1 MFLMSSVSGKTFD
14 IPLIKRVMKYVG
26 PYRLTFFS
34 TAVFAIVLAFLSPAR
49 PMLIQYAFDNY
60 ILTPDMEMLFQITLL
75 LVALLVLE
83 SLMQFFYIYWA
94 NWLGQ
99 SVIRDLRMQV
109 YNHILNFKQKYFDNT
124 PIGTLVTR
132 VVSDIETIADIFSQ
146 GLLVIIG
153 DILKLLV
160 ILAVMF
166 ATDWWLTLLS
176 LASIPILIVATY
188 WFKRSIKSAFQEVR
202 TQVSALN
209 TFVQERIVGMRIVQ
223 LFNREKVEFE
233 NFKAINELHKKAH
246 IRSIWYYSI
255 FFPIVE
261 ILSAISVGL
270 LIWWGGVEAATGTEV
285 TLGELVAFILYIQML
300 FRPIRQLAD
309 RFNIL
314 QMGMVASERVFRIL
328 DTDKVIENKGSIQI
342 DKIKGNI
349 EFKNVWFAYN
359 NEDWVL
365 KDISFSVKAGQTLA
379 LVGATGSG
387 KSSIINLLNRN
398 YDHNKGEV
406 LIDGVNYLNYEL
418 FSLRSKMS
426 LVLQDVFLFS
436 DSILNNITLHQSI
449 SLEQVRDSA
458 SKIGV
463 DSFIESLPDS
473 YQYNVKERGAMLSV
487 GQRQLISF
495 LRAYVSNPNILILD
509 EATSNIDSDTEQ
521 MIQKAIVELTKGR
534 TSIVIAHRLSTIQN
548 ADQILLLQ
556 DGQIL
561 ESGTHQ
567 TLMKKGGKY
576 KTLFDLQFQQ

>member
-1 MFLMSSVSGKTFD
+1 MSSVSGKTFD

-233 NFKAINELHKKAH
+233 NFKVINERHKKAH

-328 DTDKVIENKGSIQI
+328 DTDEVIENKGSIQI

-436 DSILNNITLHQSI
+436 DSILNNITLYQNI
-449 SLEQVRDSA
+449 SLEQVKDSA

-463 DSFIESLPDS
+463 DSFIENLPDS

-534 TSIVIAHRLSTIQN
+534 TSIVIAHRLATIQN

-567 TLMKKGGKY
+567 KLMKKGGKY

>member
-1 MFLMSSVSGKTFD
+1 MSSVSGKTFD
-14 IPLIKRVMKYVG
+14 IPLLKRVMKYVE
-26 PYRLTFFS
+26 PYRITFFS
-34 TAVFAIVLAFLSPAR
+34 TAFFAIVLAFLSPAR

-75 LVALLVLE
+75 LVALLVVE
-83 SLMQFFYIYWA
+83 SLMQFLYIYWA

-124 PIGTLVTR
+124 PVGTLVTR
-132 VVSDIETIADIFSQ
+132 TVSDIETIADIFSQ

-160 ILAVMF
+160 VLTVMF
-166 ATDWWLTLLS
+166 ATDWKLTLFS
-176 LASIPILIVATY
+176 LASIPILLVATY

-233 NFKAINELHKKAH
+233 NFKAINELHTKAH

-261 ILSAISVGL
+261 ILSAISIGL
-270 LIWWGGVEAATGTEV
+270 LIWWGGVEAATGEEV
-285 TLGELVAFILYIQML
+285 TLGELVAFILYIHMM

-314 QMGMVASERVFRIL
+314 QMGMVASERVFKIL
-328 DTDKVIENKGSIQI
+328 DTDEVIENKGSIQVH
-342 DKIKGNI
+342 KIKGDI

-359 NEDWVL
+359 DEWVL
-365 KDISFSVKAGQTLA
+365 KDVSFSIKGGQTLA

-387 KSSIINLLNRN
+387 KSSIINLLSRSYNH
-398 YDHNKGEV
+398 DKGEV
-406 LIDGVNYLNYEL
+406 LIDGVNYLDYEL
-418 FSLRSKMS
+418 SSLRSKMS

-449 SLEQVRDSA
+449 SLDQVRESA
-458 SKIGV
+458 KKIGI
-463 DSFIESLPDS
+463 DDFIESLPES
-473 YQYNVKERGAMLSV
+473 YQYNVKERGSMLSV

-509 EATSNIDSDTEQ
+509 EATSNIDSETEL
-521 MIQKAIVELTKGR
+521 MIQNAIEELTQGR
-534 TSIVIAHRLSTIQN
+534 TSIVIAHRLATIQN
-548 ADQILLLQ
+548 ADHILLLEE
-556 DGQIL
+556 GRIL
-561 ESGTHQ
+561 ESGSHNE
-567 TLMKKGGKY
+567 LMKKGGQY
-576 KTLFDLQFQQ
+576 KTLFDLQFQE

>member
-1 MFLMSSVSGKTFD
+1 MSSVSGKTFD

-233 NFKAINELHKKAH
+233 NFKVINERHKKAH

-328 DTDKVIENKGSIQI
+328 DTDEVIENKGSIQI

-449 SLEQVRDSA
+449 SLEQVKDSA

-463 DSFIESLPDS
+463 DSFIENLPDS

-534 TSIVIAHRLSTIQN
+534 TSIVIAHRLATIQN

-567 TLMKKGGKY
+567 KLMKKGGKY

>member
-1 MFLMSSVSGKTFD
+1 MSSVSGKTFD
-14 IPLIKRVMKYVG
+14 VPLLKRVMKYVW
-26 PYRLTFFS
+26 PYRIAFLS
-34 TAVFAIVLAFLSPAR
+34 TSVFAIFLAFLSPAR
-49 PMLIQYAFDNY
+49 PMLIQYAFDHF
-60 ILTPDMEMLFQITLL
+60 ILTPNMEMLFQITLL
-75 LVALLVLE
+75 LVALLVVE
-83 SLMQFFYIYWA
+83 SLMQYFYIYWA

-124 PIGTLVTR
+124 PVGTLVTR
-132 VVSDIETIADIFSQ
+132 VISDIETIADIFSQ

-160 ILAVMF
+160 ILTVMF
-166 ATDWWLTLLS
+166 ATDWRLTLCS
-176 LASIPILIVATY
+176 MASIPILLIATY
-188 WFKRSIKSAFQEVR
+188 WFKSSIKSAFVEVR
-202 TQVSALN
+202 LQVSALN
-209 TFVQERIVGMRIVQ
+209 TFVQERIVGMRVVQ

-233 NFKAINELHKKAH
+233 NFQKINDLHKNAH

-261 ILSAISVGL
+261 ILSAISIGL

-285 TLGELVAFILYIQML
+285 TLGELVAFILYIHML

-314 QMGMVASERVFRIL
+314 QMGMVASERVFKIL
-328 DTDKVIENKGSIQI
+328 DTDEVIENKGSIQV
-342 DKIKGNI
+342 DKIKGDI

-359 NEDWVL
+359 DEDWVL

-387 KSSIINLLNRN
+387 KSSIINLLSRSYN
-398 YDHNKGEV
+398 HNKGEV
-406 LIDGVNYLNYEL
+406 LIDGVNFLDYKLP
-418 FSLRSKMS
+418 SLRSKMS

-449 SLEQVRDSA
+449 SLEQVRESA
-458 SKIGV
+458 KKIGV
-463 DSFIESLPDS
+463 DSFIENLPES

-495 LRAYVSNPNILILD
+495 LRAYVSDPSILILD
-509 EATSNIDSDTEQ
+509 EATSNIDSDSEQ
-521 MIQKAIVELTKGR
+521 LIQKAIVELTQGR
-534 TSIVIAHRLSTIQN
+534 TSIIIAHRLATIQN
-548 ADQILLLQ
+548 ADKILLLE

-567 TLMKKGGKY
+567 ELIKKDGQY
-576 KTLFDLQFQQ
+576 KTLFDLQFQE

>member
-1 MFLMSSVSGKTFD
+1 
-14 IPLIKRVMKYVG
+14 
-26 PYRLTFFS
+26 
-34 TAVFAIVLAFLSPAR
+34 
-49 PMLIQYAFDNY
+49 
-60 ILTPDMEMLFQITLL
+60 
-75 LVALLVLE
+75 
-83 SLMQFFYIYWA
+83 
-94 NWLGQ
+94 
-99 SVIRDLRMQV
+99 
-109 YNHILNFKQKYFDNT
+109 
-124 PIGTLVTR
+124 
-132 VVSDIETIADIFSQ
+132 
-146 GLLVIIG
+146 
-153 DILKLLV
+153 
-160 ILAVMF
+160 
-166 ATDWWLTLLS
+166 
-176 LASIPILIVATY
+176 
-188 WFKRSIKSAFQEVR
+188 
-202 TQVSALN
+202 
-209 TFVQERIVGMRIVQ
+209 
-223 LFNREKVEFE
+223 
-233 NFKAINELHKKAH
+233 
-246 IRSIWYYSI
+246 
-255 FFPIVE
+255 
-261 ILSAISVGL
+261 
-270 LIWWGGVEAATGTEV
+270 
-285 TLGELVAFILYIQML
+285 ML

-328 DTDKVIENKGSIQI
+328 DTDEVIENKGSIQI

-436 DSILNNITLHQSI
+436 DSILNNITLYQNI
-449 SLEQVRDSA
+449 SLEQVKDSA
-458 SKIGV
+458 SRIGV
-463 DSFIESLPDS
+463 DSFIENLPDS

-534 TSIVIAHRLSTIQN
+534 TSIVIAHRLATIQN

-556 DGQIL
+556 DGQII

-567 TLMKKGGKY
+567 KLMKKGGKY

>member
-1 MFLMSSVSGKTFD
+1 MSSVNGKTFD
-14 IPLIKRVMKYVG
+14 IPLLKRVMKYVR
-26 PYRLTFFS
+26 PYRFTFLS
-34 TAVFAIVLAFLSPAR
+34 TAVFAIALAFLSPAR

-60 ILTPDMEMLFQITLL
+60 ILNPDMEMLFQITLL
-75 LVALLVLE
+75 LVALLLLE
-83 SLMQFFYIYWA
+83 SLMQYFYIYWA

-109 YNHILNFKQKYFDNT
+109 YNHILNLKQKYFDKT

-160 ILAVMF
+160 VLAIMF
-166 ATDWWLTLLS
+166 ATDWRLTLFS
-176 LASIPILIVATY
+176 LASIPILLVATY
-188 WFKRSIKSAFQEVR
+188 WFKSSIKSAFQDVR

-209 TFVQERIVGMRIVQ
+209 TFVQERIVGMRVVQ

-233 NFKAINELHKKAH
+233 NFKSINQLHKKAH

-261 ILSAISVGL
+261 ILSAFSIGL
-270 LIWWGGVEAATGTEV
+270 LIWWGGVEAATGTKV
-285 TLGELVAFILYIQML
+285 TLGELVAFILYINMM

-314 QMGMVASERVFRIL
+314 QMGMVASERVFNIL
-328 DTDKVIENKGSIQI
+328 DTDEVIENKGSIQVDNI
-342 DKIKGNI
+342 EGDI

-359 NEDWVL
+359 DEDWVL
-365 KDISFSVKAGQTLA
+365 KDVSFSVKRGQTLA

-387 KSSIINLLNRN
+387 KSSIINLLSRN
-398 YDHNKGEV
+398 YNHDKGEV
-406 LIDGVNYLNYEL
+406 LIDGVNYLDYEL
-418 FSLRSKMS
+418 SFLRSKMS

-436 DSILNNITLHQSI
+436 DSILNNITLDKSI
-449 SLEQVRDSA
+449 PLELVRESA
-458 SKIGV
+458 KKIGV
-463 DSFIESLPDS
+463 DSFIENLPES
-473 YQYNVKERGAMLSV
+473 YQFNVKERGAMLSV

-495 LRAYVSNPNILILD
+495 LRAYISNPNILILD
-509 EATSNIDSDTEQ
+509 EATSNIDSETES
-521 MIQKAIVELTKGR
+521 MIQKAIIELTQGR
-534 TSIVIAHRLSTIQN
+534 TSIVIAHRLATIQN
-548 ADQILLLQ
+548 ADQILLLE

-561 ESGTHQ
+561 EMGTHHE
-567 TLMKKGGKY
+567 LIKKGGQY
-576 KTLFDLQFQQ
+576 KTLFDLQFQE

>member
-1 MFLMSSVSGKTFD
+1 MSSVSGKTFD
-14 IPLIKRVMKYVG
+14 IPLLKRVMKYVG
-26 PYRLTFFS
+26 PYRITFLS

-60 ILTPDMEMLFQITLL
+60 ILTPDMEMLFQVTLI
-75 LVALLVLE
+75 LVALLVVE
-83 SLMQFFYIYWA
+83 SLVQFFYIYWA

-99 SVIRDLRMQV
+99 SVIRDLRMQL

-160 ILAVMF
+160 VLAVMF
-166 ATDWWLTLLS
+166 ATDWRLTLFS
-176 LASIPILIVATY
+176 LASIPILFIATY
-188 WFKRSIKSAFQEVR
+188 WFKHSIKSAFQEVR
-202 TQVSALN
+202 KQVSALN

-233 NFKAINELHKKAH
+233 NFKHINELHKKAH

-261 ILSAISVGL
+261 ILSAISIGL
-270 LIWWGGVEAATGTEV
+270 LIWWGGIEAATSAQV
-285 TLGELVAFILYIQML
+285 TLGELVAFILYIHML

-314 QMGMVASERVFRIL
+314 QMGMVASERVFKIL
-328 DTDKVIENKGSIQI
+328 DTDEVIENKGSIQV
-342 DKIKGNI
+342 DKIKGDI

-359 NEDWVL
+359 DEDWVL
-365 KDISFSVKAGQTLA
+365 KDVSFSVKAGQTLA

-387 KSSIINLLNRN
+387 KSSIINLLSRN
-398 YDHNKGEV
+398 YNHNRGEV
-406 LIDGVNYLNYEL
+406 LIDGVNYLDYEL
-418 FSLRSKMS
+418 SFLRSKIS

-436 DSILNNITLHQSI
+436 DSILNNITLQQSI
-449 SLEQVRDSA
+449 SLERVRESA
-458 SKIGV
+458 KKIGV
-463 DSFIESLPDS
+463 NFFIETLPES

-495 LRAYVSNPNILILD
+495 LRAYVSDPSILILD

-521 MIQKAIVELTKGR
+521 MIQKAILELTQGR
-534 TSIVIAHRLSTIQN
+534 TSIVIAHRLATIQN
-548 ADQILLLQ
+548 ADQILLLEE
-556 DGQIL
+556 GQIL
-561 ESGTHQ
+561 EYGTHKE
-567 TLMKKGGKY
+567 LIKKGGQY
-576 KTLFDLQFQQ
+576 KTLFDLQFQE

>member
-1 MFLMSSVSGKTFD
+1 MSSISGKTFD
-14 IPLIKRVMKYVG
+14 IPLLKRVMKYVG
-26 PYRLTFFS
+26 PYRITFLS

-75 LVALLVLE
+75 LVALLIVE
-83 SLMQFFYIYWA
+83 SLMQFFYIYLT

-99 SVIRDLRMQV
+99 SVIGDLRMQV
-109 YNHILNFKQKYFDNT
+109 YNHIINFKQKYFDNT
-124 PIGTLVTR
+124 PIGMLVTR

-160 ILAVMF
+160 VLAVMF
-166 ATDWWLTLLS
+166 ATDWRLTLFS
-176 LASIPILIVATY
+176 LASIPILLVATY
-188 WFKRSIKSAFQEVR
+188 WFKRSIKSAFQDVR

-233 NFKAINELHKKAH
+233 NFKEINELHKKAH

-261 ILSAISVGL
+261 ILSAISIGL
-270 LIWWGGVEAATGTEV
+270 LIWWGGVEAATGSEV
-285 TLGELVAFILYIQML
+285 TLGELVAFILYINML

-314 QMGMVASERVFRIL
+314 QMGMVASERVFKIL
-328 DTDKVIENKGSIQI
+328 DTDEVIENKGCIQVN
-342 DKIKGNI
+342 KIKGDI

-359 NEDWVL
+359 DEDWVL
-365 KDISFSVKAGQTLA
+365 KDVSFSVKAGQTLA

-387 KSSIINLLNRN
+387 KSSIINLLSRN
-398 YDHNKGEV
+398 YNHDKGKV
-406 LIDGVNYLNYEL
+406 LIDGVNYLDYKL
-418 FSLRSKMS
+418 PSLRSKMS

-449 SLEQVRDSA
+449 SLEKVRESA
-458 SKIGV
+458 KKIGV
-463 DSFIESLPDS
+463 DSFIENLPES
-473 YQYNVKERGAMLSV
+473 YQYNVRERGAMLSV

-495 LRAYVSNPNILILD
+495 LRAYVSDPSILILD
-509 EATSNIDSDTEQ
+509 EATSNIDSESEQ
-521 MIQKAIVELTKGR
+521 MIQKAIVELTQGR
-534 TSIVIAHRLSTIQN
+534 TSIIIAHRLATIQN
-548 ADQILLLQ
+548 ADQILLLE
-556 DGQIL
+556 DGQII

-567 TLMKKGGKY
+567 ELIKKGGQY
-576 KTLFDLQFQQ
+576 KTLFDLQFQE

>member
-1 MFLMSSVSGKTFD
+1 MSSVSGKTFD
-14 IPLIKRVMKYVG
+14 IPLLNRVMNYVR
-26 PYRLTFFS
+26 PYRFTFLS
-34 TAVFAIVLAFLSPAR
+34 TAVFAIALAFLSPAR

-60 ILTPDMEMLFQITLL
+60 ILNPDLEMLFQITLL
-75 LVALLVLE
+75 LVTLLIIE
-83 SLMQFFYIYWA
+83 SLMQYFYIYWA

-109 YNHILNFKQKYFDNT
+109 YNHILNLKQKYFDIT

-160 ILAVMF
+160 VLAVMF
-166 ATDWWLTLLS
+166 ATDWRLTLFS
-176 LASIPILIVATY
+176 LASIPILLLATY
-188 WFKRSIKSAFQEVR
+188 WFKSSIKSAFQEVR
-202 TQVSALN
+202 AQVSALN

-223 LFNREKVEFE
+223 LFNREKVEYE
-233 NFKAINELHKKAH
+233 NFKAINQLHKKAH

-261 ILSAISVGL
+261 ILSAFSIGL

-285 TLGELVAFILYIQML
+285 TLGELVAFILYIHMM

-314 QMGMVASERVFRIL
+314 QMGMVASERVFKIL
-328 DTDKVIENKGSIQI
+328 DTDEVIENKGSIQVDNI
-342 DKIKGNI
+342 EGDI

-359 NEDWVL
+359 DEDWVL
-365 KDISFSVKAGQTLA
+365 KDVSFRVKQGQTLA

-387 KSSIINLLNRN
+387 KSSIINLLTRN
-398 YDHNKGEV
+398 YNHNKGEV

-418 FSLRSKMS
+418 SSLRSKMS
-426 LVLQDVFLFS
+426 IVLQDVFLFS
-436 DSILNNITLHQSI
+436 DSILNNITLDKSI
-449 SLEQVRDSA
+449 SLELVKESA
-458 SKIGV
+458 KKIGV
-463 DSFIESLPDS
+463 DSFIEDLPES
-473 YQYNVKERGAMLSV
+473 YHFNVQERGAMLSV

-495 LRAYVSNPNILILD
+495 LRAYIINPNILILD
-509 EATSNIDSDTEQ
+509 EATSNIDSDTEN
-521 MIQKAIVELTKGR
+521 MIQQAIKELTQGR
-534 TSIVIAHRLSTIQN
+534 TSIVIAHRLATIQN
-548 ADQILLLQ
+548 ADQILLLE

-561 ESGTHQ
+561 EKGTHQ
-567 TLMKKGGKY
+567 ELIKMGGQY
-576 KTLFDLQFQQ
+576 KTLFDLQFQE

>member
-1 MFLMSSVSGKTFD
+1 MSSVNGKTFD
-14 IPLIKRVMKYVG
+14 IPLLKRVMEYVR
-26 PYRLTFFS
+26 PYRFTFLS
-34 TAVFAIVLAFLSPAR
+34 TAVFAITLAFLSPAR

-60 ILTPDMEMLFQITLL
+60 ILTPHIEMLFQITLL
-75 LVALLVLE
+75 LVALLIVE
-83 SLMQFFYIYWA
+83 SLMQYFYIYWA

-109 YNHILNFKQKYFDNT
+109 YDHILNFKQKYFDKT

-153 DILKLLV
+153 DVLKLLV
-160 ILAVMF
+160 VLAVMF
-166 ATDWWLTLLS
+166 ATDWRLTLFS
-176 LASIPILIVATY
+176 LASIPILLVATY
-188 WFKRSIKSAFQEVR
+188 WFKSSIKSAFKEVR

-233 NFKAINELHKKAH
+233 NFKAINQLHKKAH

-261 ILSAISVGL
+261 ILSAISIGL

-285 TLGELVAFILYIQML
+285 TLGELVAFILYINMM

-314 QMGMVASERVFRIL
+314 QMGMVASERVFMIL
-328 DTDKVIENKGSIQI
+328 DTDEVIENKGSIQI
-342 DKIKGNI
+342 ENIEGDI

-365 KDISFSVKAGQTLA
+365 KDISFSVKRGQTLA

-387 KSSIINLLNRN
+387 KSSIINLLSRN
-398 YDHNKGEV
+398 YNHNKGEV
-406 LIDGVNYLNYEL
+406 LIDGVNYLDYEL
-418 FSLRSKMS
+418 SSLRSKMS

-436 DSILNNITLHQSI
+436 DSILNNITLDKSI
-449 SLEQVRDSA
+449 PLELVRESA
-458 SKIGV
+458 KKIGV
-463 DSFIESLPDS
+463 DSFIENLPES
-473 YQYNVKERGAMLSV
+473 YQFNVKERGAMLSV

-495 LRAYVSNPNILILD
+495 LRAYITNPHILILD
-509 EATSNIDSDTEQ
+509 EATSNIDSETEN
-521 MIQKAIVELTKGR
+521 MIQKAITELTHGR
-534 TSIVIAHRLSTIQN
+534 TSIVIAHRLATIQN
-548 ADQILLLQ
+548 ADQILLLE

-561 ESGTHQ
+561 EKGTHQ
-567 TLMKKGGKY
+567 ELIKKGGQY
-576 KTLFDLQFQQ
+576 KTLFDLQFQE